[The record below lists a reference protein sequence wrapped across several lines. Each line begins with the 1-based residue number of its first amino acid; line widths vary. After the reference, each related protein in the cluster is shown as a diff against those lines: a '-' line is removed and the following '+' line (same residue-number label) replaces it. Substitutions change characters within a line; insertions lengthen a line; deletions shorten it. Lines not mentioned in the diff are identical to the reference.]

1 MVFRIR
7 FAAGKSWANS
17 SGEQR
22 KIPTE
27 SVVEQQF
34 AGNAHLQFYRRVIRT
49 QPFGSSI
56 CGTRSSETTTQTPS
70 VAIRW
75 VPLRAEILAQHS
87 RKSAQGT
94 QLSMGVR

>member
-34 AGNAHLQFYRRVIRT
+34 GGNAHLQFYRRVIRK

-56 CGTRSSETTTQTPS
+56 CGTRSPE
-70 VAIRW
+70 
-75 VPLRAEILAQHS
+75 LRRRHLCGYTLGAVEGRDIAQYS
-87 RKSAQGT
+87 RKSAQST